1 MRDGREEIVK
11 TWLTSLIGRKK
22 KHIIDAK
29 DSYGFTA
36 MHYAA
41 RFNRFKMMQLLLSN
55 DAGM

>member
-1 MRDGREEIVK
+1 MK

-41 RFNRFKMMQLLLSN
+41 RFNRFKIMQLLLSN
-55 DAGM
+55 DAGMLMDI